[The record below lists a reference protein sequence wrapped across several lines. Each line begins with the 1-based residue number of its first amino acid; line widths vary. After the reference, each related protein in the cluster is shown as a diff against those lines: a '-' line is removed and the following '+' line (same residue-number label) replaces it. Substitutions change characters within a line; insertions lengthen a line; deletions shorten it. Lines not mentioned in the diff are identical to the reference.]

1 MITIPETVPETP
13 PQTITEVVATPEPP
27 PKPKPILS
35 TLTPSHRIFKMSKIQ
50 NLIENQNFS
59 YLQPYFY
66 EHETALRCEL
76 GTGETDTVWMQNARK
91 RALAVFRILFPEGNA
106 DAVIFN
112 EWLYDG
118 DPEEDFSG
126 ILNTY
131 RHKIIRNLPVPDWNT
146 ALHRNRIICYADDKL
161 FPCEKIIQNLLLED
175 FGVPNHEES
184 FVSFCNECIL
194 SVYDDRGC
202 DIFFADVQE
211 IPGVLSDFRTLLS
224 GL

>member
-1 MITIPETVPETP
+1 
-13 PQTITEVVATPEPP
+13 
-27 PKPKPILS
+27 
-35 TLTPSHRIFKMSKIQ
+35 MSKIQ

-112 EWLYDG
+112 EWQYDG

-126 ILNTY
+126 ILKTY

-202 DIFFADVQE
+202 DIFFADSGKFREFYPLLEPFFLDYDRNLMQE
-211 IPGVLSDFRTLLS
+211 RLDKFS
-224 GL
+224 